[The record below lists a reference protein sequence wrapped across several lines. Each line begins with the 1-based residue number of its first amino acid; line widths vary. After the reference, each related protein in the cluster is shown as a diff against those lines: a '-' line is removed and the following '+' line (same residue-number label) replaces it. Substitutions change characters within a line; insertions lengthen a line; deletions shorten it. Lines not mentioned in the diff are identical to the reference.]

1 MFGNPERGITAG
13 ETSGAL
19 DQDKRVKGVRVPSV
33 LLQECSP
40 TLRLEG
46 RKREIAIGITRDN
59 ELHRR
64 RTEMTDAI
72 KENNGV
78 VGLHASDRPSSHTNA
93 LSGIC
98 ETSYVS
104 PSKPSYLSTALSFT
118 KICTKPDCWRTSTHH
133 RAGPSP
139 GTSIVK
145 PITTDT
151 PPSPPSP
158 PMCAGSPSPTTVS
171 SASRTVRSPS
181 PPGKWAVRAPAP
193 PPSTPWS
200 FSAGSSSMSYPLAS
214 CKSATS
220 AFCTPALPCLPT
232 PSGR

>member
-13 ETSGAL
+13 EISGAL
-19 DQDKRVKGVRVPSV
+19 DQDKRVQGVRVQSM
-33 LLQECSP
+33 LRQERSAN
-40 TLRLEG
+40 LRLEG
-46 RKREIAIGITRDN
+46 RKREIAMGITRYN

-64 RTEMTDAI
+64 HTEMTDAI

-78 VGLHASDRPSSHTNA
+78 VGLHASAPPSSHTHA

-104 PSKPSYLSTALSFT
+104 PSKPSHLSTARSFT
-118 KICTKPDCWRTSTHH
+118 KICTKPDCWRTSTH

-139 GTSIVK
+139 GTSIVR

-158 PMCAGSPSPTTVS
+158 PKFAGSPSPTTVS
-171 SASRTVRSPS
+171 SASWTVRSPS
-181 PPGKWAVRAPAP
+181 PPGKWAVRAPHHHSRRHGVSP
-193 PPSTPWS
+193 PVP
-200 FSAGSSSMSYPLAS
+200 
-214 CKSATS
+214 
-220 AFCTPALPCLPT
+220 PACLT
-232 PSGR
+232 R

>member
-1 MFGNPERGITAG
+1 M
-13 ETSGAL
+13 
-19 DQDKRVKGVRVPSV
+19 
-33 LLQECSP
+33 
-40 TLRLEG
+40 
-46 RKREIAIGITRDN
+46 GITRYN

-78 VGLHASDRPSSHTNA
+78 VGLHASAPPSSHTHA

-118 KICTKPDCWRTSTHH
+118 KICTKPDCWRPSTH

-139 GTSIVK
+139 GTSIVR

-151 PPSPPSP
+151 LPSPPSP
-158 PMCAGSPSPTTVS
+158 PMCAGSPSPTIAS

-181 PPGKWAVRAPAP
+181 PTVKWAVRTPRTTTLDAMEFLRRLLQHVLPDSFMQVLHFGFLHASSAMHTDTLRQMIVHAQPIDGTPLRRVP
-193 PPSTPWS
+193 PPPCVALCPTCGAPMRVVMRRWT
-200 FSAGSSSMSYPLAS
+200 AHR
-214 CKSATS
+214 
-220 AFCTPALPCLPT
+220 AFVET
-232 PSGR
+232 G